1 MMCTSQNVNLFS
13 VYNYYMFVLFQL
25 SERHR
30 IDSWKSLI
38 IDLVNEK
45 EHHKEVSHLTD
56 GIIAYVK
63 SDGVIWVKIKQSLA
77 KDNLDL
83 ACKYVIEELHEMKTK
98 GTTADGGDIIKHATD
113 LLKKLQIEK
122 GKLEEELKQEK
133 KASVEMKMK
142 LEMQL
147 DEKDKLI
154 SILQTQCQD
163 MGSKMDEC
171 TEELKKV
178 RLQQK
183 TTQEVLEN
191 CKEELQQ
198 TRKQRKEDAKKMGAM
213 FEEFKKIK
221 EEDRL
226 KKHNKTTPRQPFALS
241 VVQLPSCNVTPHG
254 QNQKK

>member
-1 MMCTSQNVNLFS
+1 M
-13 VYNYYMFVLFQL
+13 LFQI

-38 IDLVNEK
+38 IDLINDK
-45 EHHKEVSHLTD
+45 EHQKEVSHLTD

-83 ACKYVIEELHEMKTK
+83 ACKYVIEELHEMKAK
-98 GTTADGGDIIKHATD
+98 GATADGGEVVKHATD

-133 KASVEMKMK
+133 KASEEIKMK
-142 LEMQL
+142 LEIQL

-154 SILQTQCQD
+154 SILQTQCLD

-178 RLQQK
+178 RLEEK

-191 CKEELQQ
+191 CMEELQQ
-198 TRKQRKEDAKKMGAM
+198 TRIQRKEDAKKMGVM
-213 FEEFKKIK
+213 FEEFKRIK
-221 EEDRL
+221 EEDRH
-226 KKHNKTTPRQPFALS
+226 KKHNKSTSRQPFALS
-241 VVQLPSCNVTPHG
+241 VVQLPSANVTPHG